1 MHGKAWNLQ
10 KKDLKNGFSLNYKGW
25 YSKLVRKAH
34 PLNPLGLFYYS
45 SQNGEKKLSQIT
57 DYHMIIKHILFN
69 KSCLWCHLL

>member
-25 YSKLVRKAH
+25 SSKLVRKAH

-45 SQNGEKKLSQIT
+45 SQNGKKDCPKLL
-57 DYHMIIKHILFN
+57 III
-69 KSCLWCHLL
+69 